1 MFCSICPMDL
11 ALYSRIDMVKNGRH
25 VVKTYCRKDRIAS
38 GDDQIQWTSSR
49 VGIKARGDVE
59 NQKNGGFRKSSKSGG
74 HVSTTAQVE
83 ILKIHQGS
91 SSLEYEDFVIN

>member
-11 ALYSRIDMVKNGRH
+11 ALHSRIDMVKNDRH

-38 GDDQIQWTSSR
+38 GDDQIQWASSR

-59 NQKNGGFRKSSKSGG
+59 NQKKVDFENHRK
-74 HVSTTAQVE
+74 VAVT
-83 ILKIHQGS
+83 
-91 SSLEYEDFVIN
+91 